1 MTNFVLYYRVSTQRQ
16 GLSGLGLEAQ
26 MQSVSDYL
34 KGREHNVIDEVT
46 EVESGKNS
54 NRPKLTAAI
63 ELCKATNAI
72 LLVAKIDRLTRD
84 ASFLLSLRD
93 SGIDFVAADMPD
105 ANRMTIGIMAL
116 IAEQEREAIS
126 DRTKKALAAA
136 KRRGVVLGAYSKQDK
151 TQFVGRVGTKQDAR
165 NANSVRAKKFREAS
179 MKRLVSLTH
188 FDPENV
194 LSTRQIAAIFNA
206 NNIPTVSGR
215 GKWSSASV
223 LRLKRLRTNL
233 KS

>member
-1 MTNFVLYYRVSTQRQ
+1 MPNFVLYYRVSTQRQ
-16 GLSGLGLEAQ
+16 GLSGLGLAAQ

-34 KGREHNVIDEVT
+34 QGREHNIIDEVT
-46 EVESGKNS
+46 EVESGKDS

-63 ELCKATNAI
+63 QLCKATNAI

-105 ANRMTIGIMAL
+105 ANRMTVGIMAL

-136 KRRGVVLGAYSKQDK
+136 KRRGVILGAFSKQDK
-151 TQFVGRVGTKQDAR
+151 TQFVGRIGTKENAR
-165 NANSVRAKKFREAS
+165 NANAVRATKFREAA
-179 MKRLVSLTH
+179 MQRIVSLKH
-188 FDPENV
+188 FDPDNM
-194 LSTRQIAAIFNA
+194 LSTRKIAAVFNA

-223 LRLKRLRTNL
+223 LRLQRLRLNL
-233 KS
+233 SG